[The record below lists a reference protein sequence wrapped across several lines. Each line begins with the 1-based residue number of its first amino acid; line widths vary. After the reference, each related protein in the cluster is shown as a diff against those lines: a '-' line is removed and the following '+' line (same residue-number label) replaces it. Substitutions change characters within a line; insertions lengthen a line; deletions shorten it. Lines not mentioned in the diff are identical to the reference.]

1 MPLVS
6 FVLGSYNRL
15 PFLKLTLESIRS
27 EAAGIDHEII
37 IVDGGSSDGSV
48 NWLTQQK
55 DVVSIIQHNRGE
67 WRGKPIKKRS
77 WGYFMNLAFKAAQ
90 GKYILMLS
98 DDALFVPGSVQHGL
112 DLFEQESA
120 AGRRIGAAAFYFRDF
135 PYNKSYYVLYAAKDK
150 LYVNHGL
157 YLRDALESIGWID
170 EERYRFYSAD
180 ADLCLR
186 LWQAG
191 YEVIDSPGSI
201 VEHYHHV
208 GILRTTDNTAMRQD
222 GQVLFDRWRD
232 VYEGIENP
240 PDPRFLIY
248 KDATQTAQQFYQ
260 ALPLRV
266 RVERYVRGRWGRV
279 KHKLLGMNA
288 ERS

>member
-27 EAAGIDHEII
+27 EAAPIEHEII
-37 IVDGGSSDGSV
+37 VVDGGSTDGSV

-67 WRGKPIKKRS
+67 WRGKLLKRRS

-90 GKYILMLS
+90 GKYILMIS
-98 DDALFVPGSVQHGL
+98 DDALFVPGSVQRGL
-112 DLFEQESA
+112 DLFEQECA
-120 AGRRIGAAAFYFRDF
+120 AGRRIGGSAFYFRDF
-135 PYNKSYYVLYAAKDK
+135 PHNKSYYVLYAAKDK

-157 YLRDALESIGWID
+157 YLREALESVGWID

-180 ADLCLR
+180 ADLCLK

-208 GILRTTDNTAMRQD
+208 GIIRTTDNTVMLQD
-222 GQVLFDRWRD
+222 GQAFFDRWRTGF
-232 VYEGIENP
+232 EGVENP
-240 PDPRFLIY
+240 PEPRFLQY
-248 KDATQTAQQFYQ
+248 VDATQTAQQFYQ
-260 ALPLRV
+260 AVPLRS
-266 RVERYVRGRWGRV
+266 RVERYLRRHLGRVRGKLRV
-279 KHKLLGMNA
+279 MGVL
-288 ERS
+288 R